1 MRRLAAAM
9 IALTAGTL
17 PALAQTEPG
26 DPAAGRRLAEAWCA
40 NCHRVAP
47 QGPGPVSDAA
57 PAFAAVAAMPSTTRM
72 ALAAFLQTP
81 HPRMPNYQLS
91 REEMDDVIAY
101 LLSLRR

>member
-1 MRRLAAAM
+1 MRSLAAAL
-9 IALTAGTL
+9 IILAGSAL
-17 PALAQTEPG
+17 PVLAETEAG
-26 DPAAGRRLAEAWCA
+26 DPIAGRRLAETWCA
-40 NCHRVAP
+40 NCHRIAP

-72 ALAAFLQTP
+72 ALSAFLQTP
-81 HPRMPNYQLS
+81 HPRMPNYQLT

>member
-1 MRRLAAAM
+1 MRRLAATL
-9 IALTAGTL
+9 ILLAGTAL

-26 DPAAGRRLAEAWCA
+26 DPAAGRRLAETWCA
-40 NCHRVAP
+40 NCHRIAP

>member
-1 MRRLAAAM
+1 MRSLAT
-9 IALTAGTL
+9 ALIVLAGSAL

-26 DPAAGRRLAEAWCA
+26 DPAAGRRLAETWCA
-40 NCHRVAP
+40 NCHRIAS
-47 QGPGPVSDAA
+47 QGPGPVGDAA

-81 HPRMPNYQLS
+81 HPSMPNYQLS